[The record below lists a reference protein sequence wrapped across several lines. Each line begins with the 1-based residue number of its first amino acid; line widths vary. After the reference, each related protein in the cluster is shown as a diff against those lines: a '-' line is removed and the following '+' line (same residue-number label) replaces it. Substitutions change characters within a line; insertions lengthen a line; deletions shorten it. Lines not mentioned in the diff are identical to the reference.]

1 MDTGNFKYVIVIL
14 RMYSCNSLFHLK
26 INQYNAARL
35 QKLTFKIDILLK
47 IISTVSHKSIY
58 QSEILALDI
67 QKRI

>member
-1 MDTGNFKYVIVIL
+1 MDPGNFKYVIVIL

-26 INQYNAARL
+26 TNQYNAARL